1 MKQNTRI
8 QLENILIGALCA
20 LSLVLFVLS
29 FLPGLGLA
37 NRVSVFL
44 EMGHMVQRAFS
55 VVLFILTFQLKKR
68 KRAAWNIAVILLF
81 LSFLRGLT
89 SLSAPLYLPFH
100 IAEAVLFLLLLYF
113 RKDFC
118 CPSDRRS
125 LGKCLLFLGLSLVG
139 VVVNAGISY
148 HFSVK
153 PLGETTIASLGDS
166 FLQGTA
172 MIFGMGNPLDVS
184 RGTHV
189 FELVMFWFS
198 WGCILA
204 SILYAVRPWLMRPA
218 SHASDLQHARTLLN
232 LYSQNPS
239 AYLTLEDDKFLYFG
253 QKVDGVIPYG
263 VVGSTIMVNGDPI
276 CADDDFPALLAEFKE
291 FCQRSTHNL
300 FFISVTDHFLEEYK
314 RQGFGWVKNGEEARF
329 HLSNYEISGKKG
341 AKMRMNINHA
351 RKAGV
356 VVHEYRPLENR
367 DLEIEANLDRIT
379 NEWLQQKKSSMLTF
393 VMGTVG
399 LDNPMDKRY
408 FYATNA
414 DGKIVAFIVFV
425 PFLGKN
431 GYMADV
437 TRHGTDAPSGVMETI
452 IYDAFQVFKEE
463 GIEYGSL
470 GVAPLAG
477 LENDSSNPVEKLLRF
492 AYDHLNDCYGFRDLY
507 RAKEKY
513 SPTEWVP
520 SYYVYLPKI
529 LTPDMFYALVTIQ
542 NPHQIQEAARDILH
556 GWGQRFKNHH
566 SSPKNSAPDHS
577 KDGAKEIGKKGAEK
591 EETGKK
597 ETGKKEAEKKEA
609 GKKEA
614 GSEATQNDAV
624 GNEAVGNEAVGSSEK
639 PKKLEKPEKTEKTTA
654 EKDA

>member
-1 MKQNTRI
+1 MKQTSRI
-8 QLENILIGALCA
+8 QLENALIGALGI
-20 LSLVLFVLS
+20 LSLVLFILS

-37 NRVSVFL
+37 SRVSIFL
-44 EMGHMVQRAFS
+44 EMGYMVQRAFS
-55 VVLFILTFQLKKR
+55 VVLFILTFQLRKR

-89 SLSAPLYLPFH
+89 TLSAPLYFPFH
-100 IAEAVLFLLLLYF
+100 LMEAALFLLLLGF

-125 LGKCLLFLGLSLVG
+125 LKRSLLFLFLSLAG
-139 VVVNAGISY
+139 IMVNASISY

-153 PLGETTIASLGDS
+153 PLGETTLASLVDS
-166 FLQGTA
+166 LMQGSA
-172 MIFGMGNPLDVS
+172 MIFGIGIANNVS
-184 RGTHV
+184 RETHV
-189 FELVMFWFS
+189 IELVTFWFS
-198 WGCILA
+198 WSCILA
-204 SILYAVRPWLMRPA
+204 SILYAVRPWLLRPV
-218 SHASDLQHARTLLN
+218 SHALDLVHARTLVN

-239 AYLTLEDDKFLYFG
+239 AYLTLEDDKLLYFG
-253 QKVDGVIPYG
+253 QKVDGVIAYG
-263 VVGSTIMVNGDPI
+263 VVGSTIVVNGDPI
-276 CADDDFPALLAEFKE
+276 CAENDFPVLLAEFKE
-291 FCQRSTHNL
+291 FCQRSAHNL

-314 RQGFGWVKNGEEARF
+314 KQGFGWVKNGEEARF
-329 HLSNYEISGKKG
+329 RLADYEISGKKG

-356 VVHEYRPLENR
+356 IVHEYCPLKQR
-367 DLEIEANLDRIT
+367 APQIEASLDRIT
-379 NEWLQQKKSSMLTF
+379 SEWLQQKKSSMLTF

-399 LDNPMDKRY
+399 LENPMDKRY
-408 FYATNA
+408 FYATDA

-452 IYDAFQVFKEE
+452 LYDAFQVFKNE

-520 SYYVYLPKI
+520 SYYIYLPKFP
-529 LTPDMFYALVTIQ
+529 TPDMFYALVTIQ
-542 NPHQIQEAARDILH
+542 NPHQIREAAEDLIK
-556 GWGQRFKNHH
+556 GWAQRLRKKQTAPPHPNQASRESNAAT
-566 SSPKNSAPDHS
+566 SSGVNKR
-577 KDGAKEIGKKGAEK
+577 
-591 EETGKK
+591 KK
-597 ETGKKEAEKKEA
+597 ENHTDK
-609 GKKEA
+609 
-614 GSEATQNDAV
+614 
-624 GNEAVGNEAVGSSEK
+624 
-639 PKKLEKPEKTEKTTA
+639 
-654 EKDA
+654 